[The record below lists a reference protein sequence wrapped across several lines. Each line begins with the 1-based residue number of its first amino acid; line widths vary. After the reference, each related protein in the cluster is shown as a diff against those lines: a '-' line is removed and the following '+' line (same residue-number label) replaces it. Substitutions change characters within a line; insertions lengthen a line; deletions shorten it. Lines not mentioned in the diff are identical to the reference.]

1 MGIAMEHGI
10 TMTRALNALR
20 CGHLT
25 RREAVKLLLAS
36 GAAATL
42 FPALGRAD
50 DASVGGIPLARPDKP
65 VTLPL
70 FQQPIASGLK
80 PESDGGKFYIF
91 NYDEYVDPKLMEAFG
106 KKYNVKVVLNAFN
119 DIDEAITKLA
129 AGTVKADVTELTNNR
144 IAQAVAGKLLQPI
157 NHDYVPNLAANV
169 WPSLRSPYYD
179 QGSQYTVPYTVYS
192 TGIGWRGDLVTED
205 IAAMDNPWSIFWQAQ
220 KYDGNVGILDDSRE
234 AMVFPMLY
242 RGHWDVNSE
251 DPAVYEAALAD
262 LMALIPICNPKIT
275 STGYQTLPDG
285 KSKLHH
291 IWSGQMLAAAM
302 YNAPQ
307 GFDTHKLK
315 YWAAPHGK
323 VPVQNDVWAVTA
335 QAKKPVLAHLWLD
348 FLLDNDNAYN
358 NFVEYNGYQAPLTTI
373 TAQRL
378 IEAKLIPDT
387 LRSAILGA
395 DDFGPGAL
403 QEGQLTPKGQKLVQ
417 EHYAKFN
424 SGA

>member
-1 MGIAMEHGI
+1 MENGISINRVIAAVARGSL
-10 TMTRALNALR
+10 A
-20 CGHLT
+20 

-50 DASVGGIPLARPDKP
+50 DTVAGIPLARPDKP
-65 VTLPL
+65 VTLPT
-70 FQQPIASGLK
+70 FQKPIESGLK
-80 PESDGGKFYIF
+80 PESGGTFYIF

-106 KKYNVKVVLNAFN
+106 KKYDVKVVLNAFG

-129 AGTVKADVTELTNNR
+129 SGTVDADVTELTNNR

-157 NHDYVPNLAANV
+157 NHDYIPNLKANV
-169 WPSLRSPYYD
+169 WPSLQRPYYD

-192 TGIGWRGDLVTED
+192 TGIGWRSDLVAED
-205 IAAMDNPWSIFWQAQ
+205 IAAMDNPWSFFWEKSQ
-220 KYDGNVGILDDSRE
+220 KYKGYVGVLSDSRE
-234 AMVFPMLY
+234 AMVLPMLY
-242 RGHWDVNSE
+242 RGKYDVNSE
-251 DPAVYEAALAD
+251 DPAVYAAALDD
-262 LMALIPICNPKIT
+262 LMALIPICNPKIV

-285 KSKLHH
+285 NSYLHH

-307 GFDTHKLK
+307 GFDTHKLR
-315 YWAAPHGK
+315 YWVAPRGK
-323 VPVQNDVWAVTA
+323 TPVQNDVWAVTA
-335 QAKKPVLAHLWLD
+335 QSKKPVLAHLWLD

-358 NFVEYNGYQAPLTTI
+358 NFVGYNGYQPPITSI
-373 TAQRL
+373 TADRL
-378 IEAKLIPDT
+378 VAEKLIPDT
-387 LRSAILGA
+387 LHAALLSA
-395 DDFGPGAL
+395 DDFGPGTL

-417 EHYAKFN
+417 EAYAKFS

>member
-1 MGIAMEHGI
+1 MENGISINRMMA
-10 TMTRALNALR
+10 ALAR
-20 CGHLT
+20 GRMT
-25 RREAVKLLLAS
+25 RREAVKLLMAS
-36 GAAATL
+36 GATATL

-50 DASVGGIPLARPDKP
+50 DGTVGGIPLARPDKP
-65 VTLPL
+65 VTLPTARK
-70 FQQPIASGLK
+70 PIESGLK
-80 PESDGGKFYIF
+80 PESGGSFYIF
-91 NYDEYVDPKLMEAFG
+91 NYDEYVDPKLMDAFG
-106 KKYNVKVVLNAFN
+106 QKYGVKVVLNAFN

-129 AGTVKADVTELTNNR
+129 SGTVQADVTELTNNR

-157 NHDYVPNLAANV
+157 NHDYIPNLKANV
-169 WPSLRSPYYD
+169 WPSLQNPYYD

-192 TGIGWRGDLVTED
+192 TGIGWRSDLVPDD
-205 IAAMDNPWSIFWQAQ
+205 IAHMDNPWSIFWQAQ
-220 KYDGNVGILDDSRE
+220 KYSGGVGILDDSRE

-242 RGHWDVNSE
+242 RGRTDVNTE

-307 GFDTHKLK
+307 GFDTHKLQ
-315 YWAAPHGK
+315 YWVAPKGK

-348 FLLDNDNAYN
+348 FLLDNDNAYH
-358 NFVEYNGYQAPLTTI
+358 NFVDYNGYQPPITSI
-373 TAQRL
+373 TADRL
-378 IEAKLIPDT
+378 IEEKLIPDT
-387 LRSAILGA
+387 LHAALLSA
-395 DDFGPGAL
+395 DDFGPGTL
-403 QEGQLTPKGQKLVQ
+403 QEGQLTPMGQKLVQ
-417 EHYAKFN
+417 ENFAKFS